1 MSAVLRDKE
10 LSDETILGMRM
21 HFQYKLVMVQ
31 IKLMFVVKLIQLSG
45 DIFVFSLQKNPFF
58 FLYFRFSLIVCAFY
72 TIL

>member
-31 IKLMFVVKLIQLSG
+31 IKLIFVVKLIQLSG

-58 FLYFRFSLIVCAFY
+58 SCTLGFL
-72 TIL
+72 

>member
-1 MSAVLRDKE
+1 
-10 LSDETILGMRM
+10 
-21 HFQYKLVMVQ
+21 
-31 IKLMFVVKLIQLSG
+31 MFVVKLIQLSG